1 MTDPAFSVTLDY
13 SLALYLS
20 SPLISVGTTAS
31 RQLRALRGSEHLIT
45 GGTVVKRNRSLQA
58 LVTHAWKSPS
68 AHGFHTGPLHCLT
81 EVETTYMLDQKMI
94 AVPKQPLTSYI
105 NQLHL

>member
-1 MTDPAFSVTLDY
+1 MST
-13 SLALYLS
+13 S
-20 SPLISVGTTAS
+20 SPEGLKPT
-31 RQLRALRGSEHLIT
+31 
-45 GGTVVKRNRSLQA
+45 GTVVKRNRSLQA